1 MLQRPT
7 RLAWICLDEEYIVNA
22 DQLRRA
28 FSELNGQRNL
38 RIEFDSA
45 ETMVVR
51 HALLIPAEQDSLVK
65 LTDGSHEFIID
76 AERVAWVE
84 IG

>member
-1 MLQRPT
+1 MLQRPI
-7 RLAWICLDEEYIVNA
+7 RLAWICPDEEYIVNA